1 MDPAELQQRIG
12 QLAQEHPDDHPY
24 TLALKIQAET
34 GRIMS
39 GRQIKLLLK
48 KLSTI

>member
-1 MDPAELQQRIG
+1 LDSAELQQRIG
-12 QLAQEHPDDHPY
+12 RLAQEHPDEHPY
-24 TLALKIQAET
+24 TLALRIQAET

-48 KLSTI
+48 KLSPI